1 MNFIRSHHQATAGK
15 SLVLMSLAHIYDIVF
30 NVSGYDEQGILVS
43 SDVQTLALADGIELR
58 PLMASDDSAVRIGLV
73 TGLPDMVLP
82 GTIGLRFE
90 FDVFVS
96 YWFRETYKLLI
107 SKGAYLVKL

>member
-1 MNFIRSHHQATAGK
+1 MP
-15 SLVLMSLAHIYDIVF
+15 LANIYDIVF
-30 NVSGYDEQGILVS
+30 NVSGYDEQGILVPA
-43 SDVQTLALADGIELR
+43 DVQALALADGIELR
-58 PLMASDDSAVRIGLV
+58 PLMASDDGAVRIGLV

-107 SKGAYLVKL
+107 SKGADLVEIIYGIVTASAFIVPRL